1 MSALAAEAAVLASEG
16 IALPRL
22 PGQRGRLR
30 SVPSSGG
37 SRGEQPKDH
46 PLRLGRKTR
55 LRLLKAV
62 RALLADP
69 AIAGQSHV
77 AQLASVVLF
86 AKSRAPE
93 GGEDDCV
100 TSTWVAELG
109 RWMGVGESTVHRRGL
124 ALLRE
129 SDALHTEE
137 VRDRYGYPTGLK
149 CLLMPVWRARHGRA
163 AGHPLALDKAELAT
177 LLRLCEALFGPG
189 WAATDKK
196 AATPAGLL
204 AGRRGRGAATD
215 RLGLLL
221 LVLSTPASGWLNL
234 CGGSVRQRE
243 GRAAATLARLLG
255 CSPASARKVLAR
267 LEADGVLERPR
278 KETSTK
284 MRGKGRVR
292 VLPVAHAN
300 GRALAAVPAPAPSEE
315 VQGAGAGFSVR
326 PAGADGDLAPAD
338 DLPALGAAG
347 IREVEEAENPEIVER
362 PAGAEPH
369 TDHAR
374 GGSVV
379 DEVEVGGGFSGE
391 ADPGYS
397 PSPERVCAGEE
408 PRFDDAAEGLC
419 GSSVAGEGPLRG
431 EQPTTPSIPQQ
442 QERPSAATG
451 VRPGTGHATGT
462 TRARLPRRRLVEVE
476 DLRDALGP
484 VRWLWDR
491 LSGWQQ
497 RKIETTARTE
507 LVRLTGLVLR
517 EEDAPRALA
526 ERLEARLAQ
535 SGGLVMIREP
545 FAWLLS
551 RGLVQ
556 RPACSDTRCDDGIRL
571 DTNEACESCGNVIH
585 IRRAHRARLGA
596 QLDQEQPGLPTAE
609 RRQALE
615 ERLREHT
622 EHENETRERR
632 HAAQRAQS
640 ERMRTAARE
649 RAAREHEE
657 AAAREAARHALPCAD
672 CGSKDAAGLC
682 AACSRRRELNSVIT
696 EAGMCEVSWT
706 ANPNRPDDVATVMD
720 RVRTEILDRVTASI
734 DELRTAL
741 EADGVAI
748 ADDPSF
754 PDVAT
759 SRGLRAAREAAA
771 EYRTTALAQ
780 LARTRQAQTESRYAY
795 AAEQSRSHHR
805 HAPTGPDTIAA
816 ATQASE
822 TARARAAEDL
832 LARRLER
839 LRTQHT
845 PLATDA
851 ERLVDALTRITGGA
865 A

>member
-1 MSALAAEAAVLASEG
+1 MS
-16 IALPRL
+16 
-22 PGQRGRLR
+22 
-30 SVPSSGG
+30 
-37 SRGEQPKDH
+37 
-46 PLRLGRKTR
+46 
-55 LRLLKAV
+55 
-62 RALLADP
+62 
-69 AIAGQSHV
+69 
-77 AQLASVVLF
+77 
-86 AKSRAPE
+86 
-93 GGEDDCV
+93 
-100 TSTWVAELG
+100 
-109 RWMGVGESTVHRRGL
+109 
-124 ALLRE
+124 
-129 SDALHTEE
+129 
-137 VRDRYGYPTGLK
+137 
-149 CLLMPVWRARHGRA
+149 
-163 AGHPLALDKAELAT
+163 
-177 LLRLCEALFGPG
+177 
-189 WAATDKK
+189 
-196 AATPAGLL
+196 
-204 AGRRGRGAATD
+204 
-215 RLGLLL
+215 
-221 LVLSTPASGWLNL
+221 
-234 CGGSVRQRE
+234 
-243 GRAAATLARLLG
+243 
-255 CSPASARKVLAR
+255 
-267 LEADGVLERPR
+267 
-278 KETSTK
+278 
-284 MRGKGRVR
+284 
-292 VLPVAHAN
+292 
-300 GRALAAVPAPAPSEE
+300 
-315 VQGAGAGFSVR
+315 
-326 PAGADGDLAPAD
+326 
-338 DLPALGAAG
+338 
-347 IREVEEAENPEIVER
+347 
-362 PAGAEPH
+362 
-369 TDHAR
+369 
-374 GGSVV
+374 
-379 DEVEVGGGFSGE
+379 
-391 ADPGYS
+391 
-397 PSPERVCAGEE
+397 
-408 PRFDDAAEGLC
+408 
-419 GSSVAGEGPLRG
+419 
-431 EQPTTPSIPQQ
+431 
-442 QERPSAATG
+442 
-451 VRPGTGHATGT
+451 
-462 TRARLPRRRLVEVE
+462 
-476 DLRDALGP
+476 
-484 VRWLWDR
+484 WLWDR

-517 EEDAPRALA
+517 KEDAPGALA
-526 ERLEARLAQ
+526 ERLEARIAQ

-609 RRQALE
+609 RRQVLE

-622 EHENETRERR
+622 EHESETRERR

-720 RVRTEILDRVTASI
+720 RVRTEILDRVTASV

-771 EYRTTALAQ
+771 EYRITALAQ

-816 ATQASE
+816 ATQAAE

-832 LARRLER
+832 LAQRLER